1 LAYIDVKNLT
11 KSHISHG
18 IDREQWIF
26 THRQKT
32 ESASKIPILPVTQMI
47 IDKYENH
54 PQSNNEDKLLPILS
68 NQKMN
73 AYLKEIATICEINK
87 ELTFHIARHTFATT
101 VTLTNGV
108 PIVSVSK
115 MLGHKNLRTTQHYAK
130 VLDRKVSEDMKI
142 LRDKFT
148 LNLIMTKTSVQ
159 S

>member
-1 LAYIDVKNLT
+1 MSIIINVKNLT
-11 KSHISHG
+11 KSHISFG
-18 IDREQWIF
+18 IYGEKWIF
-26 THRQKT
+26 THRQKM

-54 PQSNNEDKLLPILS
+54 PQSNNQEKSLPILS

-73 AYLKEIATICEINK
+73 AYLKEIAAVCEIEK

-108 PIVSVSK
+108 PIESVSK

-130 VLDRKVSEDMKI
+130 VLDRKVSEDMRI
-142 LRDKFT
+142 LKDKFSYSFK
-148 LNLIMTKTSVQ
+148 LNTKEA
-159 S
+159 